1 LQITDPA
8 DSLTTMQ
15 LAQYVID
22 KVNGMDVDID
32 GKETEENAAD
42 GKPSLVALKA

>member
-1 LQITDPA
+1 
-8 DSLTTMQ
+8 MQ

-42 GKPSLVALKA
+42 GKPSLVALKAWLLRSGKTSRL